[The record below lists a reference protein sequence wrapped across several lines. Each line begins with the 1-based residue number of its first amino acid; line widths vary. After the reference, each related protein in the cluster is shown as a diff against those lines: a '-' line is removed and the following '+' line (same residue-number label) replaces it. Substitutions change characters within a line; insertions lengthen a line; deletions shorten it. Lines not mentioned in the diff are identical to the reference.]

1 MEVVIKDHY
10 EVLRMLEHVILLDL
24 LHKNKA
30 EGKLMKKAEKIAFV
44 EKWKVDNHEAL
55 SDGGLIRTEESVPL
69 KFLSGIFFSISGARV
84 AVPFLQ

>member
-1 MEVVIKDHY
+1 
-10 EVLRMLEHVILLDL
+10 MLEHVILLDL

-44 EKWKVDNHEAL
+44 EKWKVDNYEAL

>member
-24 LHKNKA
+24 LRKNKA

-69 KFLSGIFFSISGARV
+69 KFLSGIFFSILGARV
-84 AVPFLQ
+84 TVPFLQ

>member
-44 EKWKVDNHEAL
+44 EKWKVENYEAL

>member
-24 LHKNKA
+24 LRKNKA

-44 EKWKVDNHEAL
+44 EKWKVDNYEAL